1 MKGTRRTAA
10 GWRAGVGCAVVV
22 LWGGCATGG
31 QVASSPRAPPEPS
44 MLERLTGD
52 CESGKAHSCGVLGVL
67 YVKGL
72 GVEKDERRAAAL
84 WEKACEGGVAEGC
97 YGLGRLYVQGLGVEK
112 DLRRASALFRQACS
126 GGLAH
131 ACQWQ

>member
-67 YVKGL
+67 YVKG
-72 GVEKDERRAAAL
+72 
-84 WEKACEGGVAEGC
+84 
-97 YGLGRLYVQGLGVEK
+97 K